1 MYITDLSNNNIV
13 WTTPSGKKVYW
24 MIPAEAGAPNFEL
37 RYIEI
42 PPNVPLSSIPHHP
55 HEHEVFVVKGK
66 GILQGVQ
73 DGQSY
78 EVELSPGQAIFIPG
92 NEDHQWLNPFDEPLC
107 IICVVPKGAE
117 AEVKPPFVRN
127 MR

>member
-1 MYITDLSNNNIV
+1 MYITDLSNNDIV

-42 PPNVPLSSIPHHP
+42 PPNVPLSSVPYHP

-66 GILQGVQ
+66 GRLQGVQ
-73 DGQSY
+73 DGQPY